1 MYVCSAPGAGSSDGA
16 AAPVLDALAEGLG
29 ATLFLAGYK
38 PTEHPYSAAVVRVL
52 VDFAAT
58 SQRCAPIAVL
68 LAILYVY
75 HGAGRRDSSSRL
87 CPLFPTMPQSLL
99 CATLISL

>member
-58 SQRCAPIAVL
+58 SQRCAPTAVRMSAL
-68 LAILYVY
+68 VLGAFVVPLAL
-75 HGAGRRDSSSRL
+75 RSSPPWCVVLS
-87 CPLFPTMPQSLL
+87 SL
-99 CATLISL
+99 SL